1 MDSGI
6 IWDEKKIKDYFADC
20 VTRYEHYYTAI
31 TELEHALR
39 AFANDDK
46 HTGDEAESARKFV
59 NDVQIPMLNEMAR
72 AIRLLQTK
80 QESLINEFD
89 GTVDASDNTVDREE
103 KLKKVIKDFSGYL
116 SSFDTVSKNIKNAAR
131 ALNSECTLGG
141 LFHYNVPD
149 SNAAVTSFKRM
160 TDEDGLSGL
169 VPSHKKDFLSFDDAH
184 KNDVGDSSEFGKLI
198 DMIMKNIRRIKS
210 AAGGEDVSSVIL
222 DYKHQTELQKQ
233 LLHPEDVLTKEE
245 LKEFE
250 AYVAQLNKY
259 LRGEATRCS
268 VFGSD
273 PVNMT
278 EGNYVGHWEDIYLA
292 GSPSF
297 GFTRYYNALSDQKT
311 VFGRGWSCSF
321 YQKVTVEEN
330 EDGSARILVLRDDG
344 SEHLYFRNEKGELS
358 LEAHGE
364 EGRLKKSGRGWT
376 ITHGGG
382 WKEKYDESGWLKDL
396 HYVSG
401 GKISIERD
409 PSHPERVLR
418 VSALN
423 GNQLIFTYD
432 EEGYLTEV
440 CDHTGRKVSYCYTDE
455 ENGKCLT
462 KICPLEGPE
471 IRITYDESGRIHSMG
486 RGNSVPNVKNV
497 YGDDGRIIEQS
508 YADNGRVTFRYDD
521 SKNETVYTEQNG
533 NVIRYIRDEKR
544 RHTAT
549 VYENGTEYFKYDDRN
564 NKIAYTDRMGNTTRY
579 TYDAKGHVTGII
591 NALGEKISITYDSGD
606 HVYAVKR
613 PDGAEWRFIYD
624 RDGRLIRTVDP
635 ENNEIRYK
643 YDLLGECTEIEYPDG
658 SKRSAKYVRG
668 NVTEVTDSMG
678 YVQKFE
684 YDALNRRVAETDAED
699 NRHEYT
705 YDNAG
710 NCTEVRSPMG
720 FSTRYTYRYDG
731 QISSITYS
739 DNTFTKAKFN
749 EIGKKSEI
757 TDVNGNVTAFSYD
770 QMMKLKEMRLP
781 NGGKVCMEYDQ
792 YQNMSSYTDP
802 EGRKTEYIHDPM
814 GRVIEVR
821 RAGRVCEKTEYDA
834 LGRKISVS
842 DGSGNTWRFEYNSSG
857 KIVSTTDPEGRST
870 YFEYDAMDRL
880 TAKTDALGNRTEK
893 RYDVLGRLIAEID
906 PEGVVTEYRYDKLG
920 KVTEVLVNKKTFRTF
935 KYDKASRLI
944 EAVDKDGYFLRY
956 SYDADSRVT
965 DVTGQEGRHIHFEYD
980 SRGRIIE
987 KNDSGRVCTYAYTA
1001 SGQLSH
1007 VTDPSGC
1014 MVSYEYNEMDQPV
1027 RIDKNGHVTVH
1038 EYGKDGLRTAT
1049 TDALGN
1055 VERLEY
1061 DEFGRLSARTDR
1073 DGYRTEYGYDNSDNL
1088 TEVIYGDGKTV
1099 TFGFDAVGCIK
1110 TVTDWL
1116 GNTEIMRDALGRVT
1130 EVRDHKG
1137 RRVSYEFGA
1146 SGERT
1151 ALIYPNGE
1159 RAEYHYDEDHRLKE
1173 LIHGDL
1179 RVDYSY
1185 DEADRLSVKTYSNG
1199 NKVRYDYFPGGNL
1212 KSMISMDPDGV
1223 LDRYIYSRNEFG
1235 EVTGADRER
1244 RNMPALSGKWDYGY
1258 DEVGRLS
1265 NVLKDGELLR
1275 KYGYD
1280 IFGNRTSLESDGQ
1293 KIVYKYD
1300 AMDRLLSVNGEDK
1313 EFRYDRRGNITEVF
1327 EKGVLSDRY
1336 NYSAVNQ
1343 LANAVDSKGI
1353 ETEYSYN
1360 GLGFR
1365 VSADLRGS
1373 EEQVKRIEYLC
1384 DLTKNAFNLLERT
1397 INGEDERYTWDNNVV
1412 SMSSSDE
1419 DYFYLQD
1426 ELGSPVY
1433 LTGTDG
1439 YAAASYAYDEFGRD
1453 IDIDTGMPASRD
1465 RSRDYTKDGNLIQ
1478 PFAFTGYQREENGDA
1493 LFAQARFYDPNAG
1506 RFMAEDQIH
1515 GINNLPQSQNRYGYC
1530 LNSPLNFLDANGLN
1544 PFWAILGKDA
1554 HMTLQHYLMLMNGY
1568 SDILNAQVNTEV
1580 IIPIGLPTKSG
1591 SGRADLILV
1600 NFETKTIE
1608 VYEIKPDRSYAP
1620 GEKNHE
1626 KGVEQLGRY
1635 VNAIAFLVKMV
1646 GQFDEDWQGW
1656 QVEKGSSLDDQIN
1669 NMPMLPSET
1678 FKNWMIEYRTE
1689 DGMIYYRYDW
1699 EKKKQEQEQEQV
1711 ETEAEKANAT
1721 QMTMDDIGILVGL
1734 GLLLLGIALL
1744 LDDIFTMGAGV
1755 ADDPIAFSS
1764 IGSGLAALS
1773 NFFMQAIQQF
1783 NFSVG
1788 PCVQNLVPE
1797 FGF

>member
-31 TELEHALR
+31 TDLEHALR

-169 VPSHKKDFLSFDDAH
+169 VPSHKKEFLSFDDAH

-292 GSPSF
+292 GSPAF

-311 VFGRGWSCSF
+311 VFGIGWSCSF

-330 EDGSARILVLRDDG
+330 EDGSARILVLREDG
-344 SEHLYFRNEKGELS
+344 SEHLYFRNEEGELS

-376 ITHGGG
+376 ITHGDG

-396 HYVSG
+396 HYVTG

-409 PSHPERVLR
+409 PEHPERVLR

-440 CDHTGRKVSYCYTDE
+440 CDHAGRKVSYSYSADA
-455 ENGKCLT
+455 ENEKCLT
-462 KICPLEGPE
+462 KICTLSGTE
-471 IRITYDESGRIHSMG
+471 IRITYDESGRINSMG
-486 RGNSVPNVKNV
+486 REDSLPNVKNI

-544 RHTAT
+544 RHIAT
-549 VYENGTEYFKYDDRN
+549 IYENGTEYFKYDDRN

-579 TYDAKGHVTGII
+579 TYDAKGHVTGIVNPI
-591 NALGEKISITYDSGD
+591 GEKISITYDSGD
-606 HVYAVKR
+606 HIYAIKR

-624 RDGRLIRTVDP
+624 RDGKLLKTVDP

-643 YDLLGECTEIEYPDG
+643 YDLLGECTEVEYPDG

-668 NVTEVTDSMG
+668 NVTEVTDTMG
-678 YVQKFE
+678 YVHKFE
-684 YDALNRRVAETDAED
+684 YDALNRRVAETDAEN
-699 NRHEYT
+699 NRHEYK

-710 NCTEVRSPMG
+710 NCTEVKSPMG
-720 FSTRYTYRYDG
+720 FATCYAYRYDG
-731 QISSITYS
+731 QITSITYS
-739 DNTFTKAKFN
+739 DNTFTKAEFN

-770 QMMKLKEMRLP
+770 QMMNLKEMRLP
-781 NGGKVCMEYDQ
+781 NGGSVRMEYDQ

-802 EGRKTEYIHDPM
+802 EGRKAEYVHDPM
-814 GRVIEVR
+814 GRLIEVR
-821 RAGRVCEKTEYDA
+821 RAGRVCEKNEYDA
-834 LGRKISVS
+834 LGRKVSVS
-842 DGSGNTWRFEYNSSG
+842 DGSGRKWNFEYNSSG
-857 KIVSTTDPEGRST
+857 KVVRTADPEGRNT
-870 YFEYDAMDRL
+870 YYEYDALDRM
-880 TAKTDALGNRTEK
+880 TAKIDALGNRTEK
-893 RYDVLGRLIAEID
+893 KYDVLGRLIAEID

-920 KVTEVLVNKKTFRTF
+920 KVTEVLVNKKTFRIF

-987 KNDSGRVCTYAYTA
+987 RNDCGRVYTYAYTP

-1007 VTDPSGC
+1007 VIDPSGC
-1014 MVSYEYNEMDQPV
+1014 KVSYEYNEMDQPV
-1027 RIDKNGHVTVH
+1027 RIDKNGHVTIH
-1038 EYGKDGLRTAT
+1038 EYGKDGLRIST

-1061 DEFGRLSARTDR
+1061 DEAGRLSAKIDR
-1073 DGYRTEYGYDNSDNL
+1073 DGYRTEYGYDNADNL
-1088 TEVIYGDGKTV
+1088 TNVNYGDGKTV
-1099 TFGFDAVGCIK
+1099 TFGFDAVGYIK

-1116 GNTEIMRDALGRVT
+1116 GNTEIIRDALGRVT
-1130 EVRDHKG
+1130 EVHDHKG
-1137 RRVSYEFGA
+1137 RRISYEFGA

-1151 ALIYPNGE
+1151 ALVYPNGE
-1159 RAEYHYDEDHRLKE
+1159 RAEYHYDAEHRLSE

-1179 RVDYSY
+1179 KVDYSY
-1185 DEADRLSVKTYSNG
+1185 DEADRLSEKTFSNG
-1199 NKVRYDYFPGGNL
+1199 NKVRYEYFSGGNL

-1244 RNMPALSGKWDYGY
+1244 RNMPEVSGKWDYGY
-1258 DEVGRLS
+1258 DEVGRLTT
-1265 NVLKDGELLR
+1265 VLKDGDLLR

-1280 IFGNRTSLESDGQ
+1280 IFGNRTSFESDGQ
-1293 KIVYKYD
+1293 KNVYEYD
-1300 AMDRLLSVNGEDK
+1300 AMDRLLSVNGGDK
-1313 EFRYDRRGNITEVF
+1313 EYRYDRRGNITEVF
-1327 EKGVLSDRY
+1327 EKGILSSRY
-1336 NYSAVNQ
+1336 GYSAVNN
-1343 LANAVDSKGI
+1343 LVSAVDSMGH
-1353 ETEYSYN
+1353 ETEYGYN
-1360 GLGFR
+1360 GLGYR

-1373 EEQVKRIEYLC
+1373 DEQMKRIEYLC
-1384 DLTKNAFNLLERT
+1384 DLTKDAFNLLERT
-1397 INGEDERYTWDNNVV
+1397 INGENERYTWDNNVV
-1412 SMSSSDE
+1412 SMSKSDA

-1439 YAAASYAYDEFGRD
+1439 YAVSSYAYDEFGRD
-1453 IDIDTGMPASRD
+1453 IDIDTGMPARRD

-1478 PFAFTGYQREENGDA
+1478 PFAFTGYQREENGDE

-1530 LNSPLNFLDANGLN
+1530 LNSPLNFLDTNGLN
-1544 PFWAILGKDA
+1544 PFWAILGGDA
-1554 HMTLQHYLMLMNGY
+1554 HRTLQHYLMLMNGY
-1568 SDILNAQVNTEV
+1568 SNILNAKVETEV

-1591 SGRADLILV
+1591 SGRADIILV

-1608 VYEIKPDRSYAP
+1608 VYEIKPGRSYAP
-1620 GEKNHE
+1620 GEKNHD
-1626 KGVEQLGRY
+1626 KGVEQLERY
-1635 VNAIAFLVKMV
+1635 VNAIAYLLKMV
-1646 GQFDEDWQGW
+1646 GLFDEDWQGW
-1656 QVEKGSSLDDQIN
+1656 QVERGSSLDDQIN
-1669 NMPMLPSET
+1669 NMPWLQSEM
-1678 FKNWMIEYRTE
+1678 FENAKIEYWTE
-1689 DGMIYYRYDW
+1689 DGMIYYQYHWTR
-1699 EKKKQEQEQEQV
+1699 KKQEQEQEQE
-1711 ETEAEKANAT
+1711 ETAPSTVNIAELIDAA
-1721 QMTMDDIGILVGL
+1721 I
-1734 GLLLLGIALL
+1734 IALL
-1744 LDDIFTMGAGV
+1744 LVLAALLVYGICAFLFLDDASGIGV
-1755 ADDPIAFSS
+1755 ADDGVAVS
-1764 IGSGLAALS
+1764 LAAFGLFLFKKAYETINGSFNVSS
-1773 NFFMQAIQQF
+1773 N
-1783 NFSVG
+1783 
-1788 PCVQNLVPE
+1788 PCMA
-1797 FGF
+1797 